1 VLVIGAALMV
11 KSLAALGRIDLG
23 FQADNMLT
31 MRVSVPTARY
41 DTPEKVV
48 DFYRQLNEKVRALP
62 GVQSAGFV
70 RVLPLATTIGDYGLD
85 VEGFQESP
93 GNNAKGDW
101 QIATDGAFEAMGARL
116 MRGRWF
122 APTDTSSSQAV
133 AVINETMARTYWKN
147 PEDAIGGQ
155 IKVGGGMTRPWVT
168 VVGMVADERH
178 NGVTGIVKEKFFV
191 PHSQWHIATSGSLIR
206 GGFLVVR
213 TTGDP
218 MSVAGSVRSQVRA
231 LDPNIP
237 VANIRPMTEV
247 VSTSLATPRLTGFL
261 MGTFAAIALTLAAVG
276 IYGVLSYLVARRTH
290 EIGIRLAVGAD
301 RLQVLT
307 MVLKQG
313 LTLAGL
319 GIVTGLA
326 AALALT
332 RLMRS
337 LLYQV
342 RPSDPETFI
351 LVSLALV
358 GVAVLASAVPAYR
371 ATRVSPLIAL
381 RTE

>member
-1 VLVIGAALMV
+1 
-11 KSLAALGRIDLG
+11 
-23 FQADNMLT
+23 MLT
-31 MRVSVPTARY
+31 MRVSVPAARY

-48 DFYRQLNEKVRALP
+48 NFYRQLNEKVRALP
-62 GVQSAGFV
+62 GVESAGFV
-70 RVLPLATTIGDYGLD
+70 RVLPLATTIGDFGLD
-85 VEGFQESP
+85 VDGFQESP
-93 GNNAKGDW
+93 GVNAKGDW
-101 QIATDGAFEAMGARL
+101 QIATDGSFEAMGTRL

-122 APTDTSSSQAV
+122 TPGDTESSQPV
-133 AVINETMARTYWKN
+133 TVINETLARTYWKN
-147 PEDAIGGQ
+147 PDEA
-155 IKVGGGMTRPWVT
+155 VGGRIRVGSARNPWLT

-178 NGVTGIVKEKFFV
+178 NGVTGIVKEKFYV
-191 PHSQWHIATSGSLIR
+191 PHSQWHIATGGNLIR

-218 MSVAGSVRSQVRA
+218 MAIASSVRSQVRA

-261 MGTFAAIALTLAAVG
+261 MGAFAAIALTLAAVG

-301 RLQVLT
+301 RIQVMA

-313 LTLAGL
+313 MTLAGV
-319 GIVTGLA
+319 GIMAGLV

-332 RLMRS
+332 RLMRT

-342 RPSDPETFI
+342 RPSDPETFVV
-351 LVSLALV
+351 VSLALV
-358 GVAVLASAVPAYR
+358 VVAIIASAVPAYR